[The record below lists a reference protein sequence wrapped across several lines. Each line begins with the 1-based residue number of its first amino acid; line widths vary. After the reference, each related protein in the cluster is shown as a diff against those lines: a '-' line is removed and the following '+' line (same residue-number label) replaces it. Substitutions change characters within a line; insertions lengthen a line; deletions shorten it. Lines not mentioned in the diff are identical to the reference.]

1 MMSFAAIRFIVGFGG
16 DAALGIPSQPVK
28 FLGNGFGTT
37 AVHGYCQE
45 GGATPDTPVFP
56 AGVIGMVLFC
66 GVCVGFH
73 GRRMKIPRQT
83 RCCRGV
89 DCFLYYRVMPVFCNL
104 AD

>member
-16 DAALGIPSQPVK
+16 DAALGIPSQPVQ

-73 GRRMKIPRQT
+73 GRRMKIPRQQ
-83 RCCRGV
+83 CGCRGV
-89 DCFLYYRVMPVFCNL
+89 DYVGCYWIYACFL
-104 AD
+104 